1 MDFGKIEITKTNT
14 NHDLID
20 GAVFNLKSIS
30 FEGYSKDITVN
41 DGKFVVDC
49 LPIGTYELKEI
60 QAPDGYLLNE
70 TVYTITVNKDQTA
83 TQTVVNEEPTGSID
97 LMREISS
104 DLTDGNIGDAYL
116 KGNEYAL
123 KAKEKITNKAGTVTY
138 FEKDAVVDTRVTDE
152 KGKLKFDN
160 LHGHSRQ

>member
-20 GAVFNLKSIS
+20 GAIFNLKSTS
-30 FEGYSKDITVN
+30 FEGYNEDITVT
-41 DGKFVVDC
+41 DGKIVVDY

-70 TVYTITVNKDQTA
+70 TVYTITVNKDQTT

-97 LMREISS
+97 LTKEINS

-116 KGNEYAL
+116 KGNEYTL

-138 FEKDAVVDTRVTDE
+138 FEKMQLLIPR
-152 KGKLKFDN
+152 
-160 LHGHSRQ
+160 